1 MLNEI
6 SAVAHSI
13 APVASDVFPV
23 PAMDRDGVTL
33 LLARA
38 RNGDGDA
45 AGIVFEMLYPELR
58 RIAHSRLRHGGDRV
72 SLDTTALVHDSYL
85 RFVQAKS
92 IDVSGRG
99 HFLAYASKVMRSV
112 IVDLIREANAER
124 RGGGRFDLTLNTQI
138 AESAADRDPDEAL
151 HVHEAL
157 GKLEAVDLRMATVV
171 EMRYFAG
178 LNDSEIAEALGVTVR
193 TVGRD
198 WEKARLFLYA
208 MLKD

>member
-1 MLNEI
+1 MSEI
-6 SAVAHSI
+6 
-13 APVASDVFPV
+13 
-23 PAMDRDGVTL
+23 TQL
-33 LLARA
+33 LSRARA
-38 RNGDGDA
+38 GEPGA
-45 AGIVFEMLYPELR
+45 ADHVYAALYPELR

-92 IDVSGRG
+92 VDVSGRG

-124 RGGGRFDLTLNTQI
+124 RGGGKFDLTLNTQI
-138 AESAADRDPDEAL
+138 AESAADRESEEAL
-151 HVHEAL
+151 HVHDAL
-157 GKLEAVDLRMATVV
+157 GKLEAVDPRMAAVV

-178 LNDSEIAEALGVTVR
+178 LTDSEIAEALGVTVR

-198 WEKARLFLYA
+198 WEKARLFLYT
-208 MLKD
+208 MMKD